1 MPRKKATKGRKGK
14 AKSKAKAKPV
24 AEKKRRNR
32 RNKDPNRP
40 KRAMSAFMF
49 FSNANRE
56 IVKAQSPNL
65 SFTEIAREIGS
76 RWKNLRSSDKA
87 PYQTLADQDR
97 ARYEEEKRMYTP
109 DPKYLVQDTKNGKPK
124 KDPNAP
130 KRAMSGFMF
139 FSNHMRPKLKQRHP
153 DITFLELGTEIG
165 KLWRGLS
172 ATKRKPYMQLAAED
186 KARYQEEKA
195 NYVAPPQYAN
205 KKGKKKD
212 PNAPKRGM
220 SAYLYYCQ
228 SYRKVVQKKH
238 PKKKMTEL
246 AVILAANWKKASKS
260 QRKKFQDMAEKD
272 KQRYFKEK
280 IAYDK
285 KKRR

>member
-1 MPRKKATKGRKGK
+1 MPRKKATKKRSS
-14 AKSKAKAKPV
+14 APV
-24 AEKKRRNR
+24 QKKRRNR

-40 KRAMSAFMF
+40 KRSMSAFMF
-49 FSNANRE
+49 FSNANRD
-56 IVKAQSPNL
+56 IVKAQNPGL
-65 SFTEIAREIGS
+65 SFTEIAREIGN
-76 RWKNLRSSDKA
+76 RWAVLSQDDRS
-87 PYQTLADQDR
+87 PYATLAAQDK
-97 ARYEEEKRMYTP
+97 ARYEEEKRLYVP
-109 DPKYLVQDTKNGKPK
+109 DPKYIAQELRPGKAK

-139 FSNHMRPKLKQRHP
+139 FSNHMRPKLKARHP

-172 ATKRKPYMQLAAED
+172 NAKRKPYMQLANED
-186 KARYQEEKA
+186 KARYQDEKA
-195 NYVAPPQYAN
+195 NYVAPPQFVN
-205 KKGKKKD
+205 KGKKKKD

-228 SYRKVVQKKH
+228 QYRKSVQKKH

-246 AVILAANWKKASKS
+246 AVILAGNWKKASAS
-260 QRKKFQDMAEKD
+260 QRKKFQAMAEKD